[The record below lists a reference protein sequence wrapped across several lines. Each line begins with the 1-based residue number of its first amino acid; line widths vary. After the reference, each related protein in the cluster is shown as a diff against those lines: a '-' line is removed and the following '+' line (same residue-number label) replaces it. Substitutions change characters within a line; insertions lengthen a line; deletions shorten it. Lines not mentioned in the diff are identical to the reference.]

1 MKNKFIKPVYVKCYF
16 LSYFV
21 HVNIH
26 VDNWRFVI
34 QNLLL
39 VLSAESTL
47 TMVVFIQ
54 KDKTERLK
62 SLA

>member
-21 HVNIH
+21 HVNI
-26 VDNWRFVI
+26 DNWRFVK

>member
-21 HVNIH
+21 HVNI
-26 VDNWRFVI
+26 DNWRFVK

-39 VLSAESTL
+39 VLSAELTL

>member
-21 HVNIH
+21 HVNI
-26 VDNWRFVI
+26 DKWRFVK

>member
-21 HVNIH
+21 HVNI
-26 VDNWRFVI
+26 DNWRFVI
-34 QNLLL
+34 QKLLL

-62 SLA
+62 FLA

>member
-21 HVNIH
+21 HVNI
-26 VDNWRFVI
+26 DNWRFVI

>member
-21 HVNIH
+21 HVNI
-26 VDNWRFVI
+26 DNWRFVK

-62 SLA
+62 FLA